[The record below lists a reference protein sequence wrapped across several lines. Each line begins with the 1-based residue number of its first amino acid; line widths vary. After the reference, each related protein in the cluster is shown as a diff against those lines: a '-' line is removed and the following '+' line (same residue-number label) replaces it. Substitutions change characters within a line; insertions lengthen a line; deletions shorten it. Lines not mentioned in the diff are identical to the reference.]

1 MLHLARRS
9 QQKKRKKEMKKQK
22 QRKRE
27 KQKKRFKRKRELEG
41 GAPTS
46 SGKALVIQEIRL

>member
-27 KQKKRFKRKRELEG
+27 KQKKRFKRKREPEG

>member
-9 QQKKRKKEMKKQK
+9 QQKKRKKEKQK
-22 QRKRE
+22 ERQRE
-27 KQKKRFKRKRELEG
+27 KQKRFKREREPEG
-41 GAPTS
+41 GTPVP

>member
-27 KQKKRFKRKRELEG
+27 KKRFKRKREPEG
-41 GAPTS
+41 GTPVP
-46 SGKALVIQEIRL
+46 SGKALAIQEIRL

>member
-9 QQKKRKKEMKKQK
+9 QQKKRKKEMKKQ
-22 QRKRE
+22 RKRE
-27 KQKKRFKRKRELEG
+27 KQKKRFKRKREPEG

-46 SGKALVIQEIRL
+46 SGKALAIQEIRL